1 MTIAGSRSGFGV
13 PRGYWNSDRS
23 VAGDQSRFVFPT
35 AIGSGYSA
43 SNPDPEEYDL
53 EYTTKVKLAEQT
65 GPTAG
70 GCG

>member
-1 MTIAGSRSGFGV
+1 
-13 PRGYWNSDRS
+13 
-23 VAGDQSRFVFPT
+23 VADDQPRFVFAT

-43 SNPDPEEYDL
+43 SNPDPEEYEL
-53 EYTTKVKLAEQT
+53 EYTPKVKLAKQA